1 MSRLVFIPDSSEEIQ
16 EAIAQKTEQLN
27 WWLDK
32 LNRSR
37 KNSLRSMRSLQ
48 VDVVRQQIAELEKA
62 FEKARLDEAVKYLG
76 SLVNDEGKRTLPWG
90 RSQVRL

>member
-1 MSRLVFIPDSSEEIQ
+1 MSRLVYIPQTINEIEESIS
-16 EAIAQKTEQLN
+16 QKNEQLN

-37 KNSLRSMRSLQ
+37 KNSLISMRAMQ

-62 FEKARLDEAVKYLG
+62 FEKVRLDEAVKYLG
-76 SLVNDEGKRTLPWG
+76 SLVNDEGKRPLPWG

>member
-62 FEKARLDEAVKYLG
+62 FEKVRLDEAVKYLG
-76 SLVNDEGKRTLPWG
+76 SLVNDEGKRPLPWG